1 MKEKL
6 RKNATFYNFNI
17 TQKKSNIS
25 SKIDDM
31 NKKEYNDVSLITTS
45 FLPMNLINGM
55 NNDLFIKNNLINFE
69 KATPNTNIKDVN
81 TPLTK
86 KNSNFLFPLKEN
98 SVENRKNIK
107 FKRNKMYNKIK
118 NKILFSTFKKNN
130 LIQKNQNG
138 LYNKLKIGG
147 KKEIDQYYS
156 TNSSLNK
163 KLNERKDE
171 SKFSSENKNTINY
184 NNIKNET
191 LPNFHTINKDL
202 NNFRDFRINSNK
214 KYKLR
219 NFMNVNDKSIKK
231 KYYITSENFTP
242 KPKKDINQINDYLY
256 KTNTNKFV
264 PNKSFKVKYKNYKI
278 MKSHQSFNNMFNNS
292 QGENNK
298 RSRTFYNTKKIPR
311 INISYWKLREIE
323 NNLSTEYYN
332 NYMDMHEKNKMIKK
346 IKERCKSVLKEL
358 DKKNNFEIQQIM
370 SEIRDQL
377 LGLGFKEF
385 YRYLLTI
392 LKNYDKKVT
401 DYAFDIVE
409 DKNECPEE
417 LKFKNVK
424 YRHQKFKQLLDL
436 QFISGIN
443 VKKHLDNLIHKSK
456 SKIRVYNNKYNFD
469 FSHNNLHSNNF
480 IDKIFNNKN
489 NNQNSWNCFT

>member
-1 MKEKL
+1 
-6 RKNATFYNFNI
+6 
-17 TQKKSNIS
+17 
-25 SKIDDM
+25 
-31 NKKEYNDVSLITTS
+31 
-45 FLPMNLINGM
+45 
-55 NNDLFIKNNLINFE
+55 
-69 KATPNTNIKDVN
+69 
-81 TPLTK
+81 
-86 KNSNFLFPLKEN
+86 
-98 SVENRKNIK
+98 
-107 FKRNKMYNKIK
+107 
-118 NKILFSTFKKNN
+118 
-130 LIQKNQNG
+130 
-138 LYNKLKIGG
+138 
-147 KKEIDQYYS
+147 
-156 TNSSLNK
+156 
-163 KLNERKDE
+163 
-171 SKFSSENKNTINY
+171 
-184 NNIKNET
+184 
-191 LPNFHTINKDL
+191 
-202 NNFRDFRINSNK
+202 
-214 KYKLR
+214 
-219 NFMNVNDKSIKK
+219 
-231 KYYITSENFTP
+231 
-242 KPKKDINQINDYLY
+242 
-256 KTNTNKFV
+256 
-264 PNKSFKVKYKNYKI
+264 
-278 MKSHQSFNNMFNNS
+278 
-292 QGENNK
+292 
-298 RSRTFYNTKKIPR
+298 
-311 INISYWKLREIE
+311 
-323 NNLSTEYYN
+323 
-332 NYMDMHEKNKMIKK
+332 MHEKNKMIKK

-489 NNQNSWNCFT
+489 NNQNSWNFFT

>member
-1 MKEKL
+1 MKEKMS
-6 RKNATFYNFNI
+6 KNATFYNFNI
-17 TQKKSNIS
+17 TQKKSNIA

-31 NKKEYNDVSLITTS
+31 NTKEYNDVSLITTC
-45 FLPMNLINGM
+45 FLPMNLVNGM
-55 NNDLFIKNNLINFE
+55 NNDDLFIKNNLVNFE
-69 KATPNTNIKDVN
+69 KAIPNTNSNDVI

-86 KNSNFLFPLKEN
+86 KNSNLLRPLKEN
-98 SVENRKNIK
+98 LVENRKNIK

-118 NKILFSTFKKNN
+118 DKILFSTYKKNN
-130 LIQKNQNG
+130 LIQKTQNS
-138 LYNKLKIGG
+138 LYNELKIGG
-147 KKEIDQYYS
+147 KKEIAQYYS
-156 TNSSLNK
+156 ANHSINK
-163 KLNERKDE
+163 KLIERKDE
-171 SKFSSENKNTINY
+171 SKISSENKKNNNV

-191 LPNFHTINKDL
+191 LPNFHTINKGL
-202 NNFRDFRINSNK
+202 NNFRDFQINNNK

-219 NFMNVNDKSIKK
+219 NFMNVNDNSTQK

-242 KPKKDINQINDYLY
+242 KPKKGINKINDYFY
-256 KTNTNKFV
+256 KTNTNKFI

-278 MKSHQSFNNMFNNS
+278 LTSHQSFNNMFDNS

-298 RSRTFYNTKKIPR
+298 RSKTFYKTKKIPR
-311 INISYWKLREIE
+311 INLSYWKLREIE

-332 NYMDMHEKNKMIKK
+332 NYMDMHEKTKMIKK
-346 IKERCKSVLKEL
+346 VKERCKSILKEL
-358 DKKNNFEIQQIM
+358 DKKNNLEIQQIM

-392 LKNYDKKVT
+392 LKNYDKKIV

-436 QFISGIN
+436 QFVSGIN

-456 SKIRVYNNKYNFD
+456 SKIRVNNNKYNFD

-480 IDKIFNNKN
+480 IDKIFNNRN
-489 NNQNSWNCFT
+489 NIQK

>member
-1 MKEKL
+1 MKEKMS
-6 RKNATFYNFNI
+6 KNATFYNFNI

-31 NKKEYNDVSLITTS
+31 NTKEYNDVSLITTC

-55 NNDLFIKNNLINFE
+55 NNNDLFIKNNLINFE
-69 KATPNTNIKDVN
+69 KAIPDANTNDIN

-86 KNSNFLFPLKEN
+86 KNSNFLKPLKVN

-107 FKRNKMYNKIK
+107 FRRNKMYNKIK
-118 NKILFSTFKKNN
+118 NKILFSTYKKNN
-130 LIQKNQNG
+130 LIQKTQNS
-138 LYNKLKIGG
+138 LYNELKTGE
-147 KKEIDQYYS
+147 KKGIAPYYS
-156 TNSSLNK
+156 TNQSLNT

-171 SKFSSENKNTINY
+171 SKFVSENKNNNNY
-184 NNIKNET
+184 NNIRNET

-202 NNFRDFRINSNK
+202 NNFRDYHINTNK
-214 KYKLR
+214 KFKFR
-219 NFMNVNDKSIKK
+219 NFMNINDNSTQK

-242 KPKKDINQINDYLY
+242 KTKKDNNKINDYLY

-278 MKSHQSFNNMFNNS
+278 LTSHQSFNNMFDNS
-292 QGENNK
+292 KGENNK
-298 RSRTFYNTKKIPR
+298 RSKTFYKTKKIPR
-311 INISYWKLREIE
+311 INLSYWKLREIE
-323 NNLSTEYYN
+323 NNLSSEYYN
-332 NYMDMHEKNKMIKK
+332 NYMDMHEENKMIKK
-346 IKERCKSVLKEL
+346 IKERCKSILKEL
-358 DKKNNFEIQQIM
+358 DKKNNLEIQQIIE
-370 SEIRDQL
+370 EIRDQL

-385 YRYLLTI
+385 YKYLLTI
-392 LKNYDKKVT
+392 LKNYDKKIV

-436 QFISGIN
+436 QFVSGIN

-456 SKIRVYNNKYNFD
+456 SKLGFNNNKYNFD
-469 FSHNNLHSNNF
+469 YSHNNLHTNNF
-480 IDKIFNNKN
+480 IDNIFKNKN
-489 NNQNSWNCFT
+489 NNK